1 MKRSPVELI
10 NLAFSSLMVLLTIT
24 GAIVFF
30 FTDLLSD
37 RVWGSK
43 RYILGT
49 VFLAYAVYRV
59 WRMYGVFRKPET
71 LNSDQN
77 DSPES

>member
-1 MKRSPVELI
+1 MKRSPIELI
-10 NLAFSSLMVLLTIT
+10 NLAFSSVMVLLTVT

-43 RYILGT
+43 RYVFGT
-49 VFLAYAVYRV
+49 VFIIYAVYRV
-59 WRMYGVFRKPET
+59 WRMYGVFKKEKTQNPEERT
-71 LNSDQN
+71 
-77 DSPES
+77 EA

>member
-1 MKRSPVELI
+1 MKRSPIELV
-10 NLAFSSLMVLLTIT
+10 NLAFSSLMVLLTVT

-59 WRMYGVFRKPET
+59 WRMYGVFKKQKDVSSEEQT
-71 LNSDQN
+71 
-77 DSPES
+77 EG

>member
-1 MKRSPVELI
+1 MRRSPIELV
-10 NLAFSSLMVLLTIT
+10 NLAFSCLMVLIT
-24 GAIVFF
+24 VTGTIVFF

-43 RYILGT
+43 RYILGA

-59 WRMYGVFRKPET
+59 WRMYSVFKKEKMQNP
-71 LNSDQN
+71 NS
-77 DSPES
+77 